1 MSFIKSLEAL
11 NFLANNSKL
20 CLSLSKMSENIQ
32 FSDKE
37 EKGLNAFLKILIFH
51 LVLVYEFLTKVT

>member
-1 MSFIKSLEAL
+1 M